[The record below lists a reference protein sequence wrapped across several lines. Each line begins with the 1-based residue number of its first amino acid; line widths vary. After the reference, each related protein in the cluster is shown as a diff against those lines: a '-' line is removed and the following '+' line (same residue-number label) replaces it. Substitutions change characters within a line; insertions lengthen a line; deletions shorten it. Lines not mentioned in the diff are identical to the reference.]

1 MQTTI
6 SKLSLAI
13 VSLLMFAAC
22 AKKAEP
28 LTYDKAKPKKE
39 GAAADTA
46 GAKDKDKTQQPDP
59 PRTDAPPADTSG
71 QTKKD
76 GDDTG
81 SPVTDQ
87 PVIPKPTDTIPGSN
101 VTVPAPV
108 VSGAPAPRQNSN
120 TPAPLTNQP
129 VAPQTNSSAV
139 DDGSR
144 CPIDDNGSANPG
156 SDKKCSKLFVEDPK
170 VIEACLMQKV
180 TDYSAQLKAEN
191 REINNGSL
199 NWVMYRAKEDCRGN
213 NLQDQD
219 VLKRVHLKLQEIAL
233 ELFAEAAD
241 VINAYVAAYLP
252 RPAVV
257 AAQPVKVLRST
268 EYHFVKVLQYGSRD
282 FRQPKDAV
290 NYSIGKI
297 QRTININTTQLDGP
311 VVPMKTTDE
320 WQKDIFSNLSAY
332 SFGFDLKA
340 NKMYSLEYKDET
352 GSLTLDY
359 NFFEGSLESFKKGES
374 AKVVL
379 TKASWLKVIEF
390 ETQKILSKHYAGIPR
405 SSLRISLSP
414 LDPPTARTCSIGKGY
429 ILGYKAIACLDP
441 EYRVRIQVLETGV
454 DTSANTSAQ

>member
-1 MQTTI
+1 MQATI
-6 SKLSLAI
+6 SKISLAI

-28 LTYDKAKPKKE
+28 LTSEKVKPKKE
-39 GAAADTA
+39 AAATDTTGTKDA
-46 GAKDKDKTQQPDP
+46 DKDKDKTPQLDA
-59 PRTDAPPADTSG
+59 PRTETPPADSSA
-71 QTKKD
+71 QPKKD
-76 GDDTG
+76 GDDTVT
-81 SPVTDQ
+81 PVTDQ
-87 PVIPKPTDTIPGSN
+87 PVIPNSI
-101 VTVPAPV
+101 PAPV
-108 VSGAPAPRQNSN
+108 VSGAPASK
-120 TPAPLTNQP
+120 ANQP
-129 VAPQTNSSAV
+129 VVPKANSSAV

-144 CPIDDNGSANPG
+144 CPIEDDGTADSE
-156 SDKKCSKLFVEDPK
+156 SDKKCSKLLVEDPK
-170 VIEACLMQKV
+170 VIEACLLQKV

-199 NWVMYRAKEDCRGN
+199 NWVMYRSKEDCHGS
-213 NLQDQD
+213 NLQDQE
-219 VLKRVHLKLQEIAL
+219 VLKRVHLKLQEVGL
-233 ELFAEAAD
+233 KLFTEAAEE
-241 VINAYVAAYLP
+241 INSYVAGFLP
-252 RPAVV
+252 KPTVVV
-257 AAQPVKVLRST
+257 APPVKVLKSK

-297 QRTININTTQLDGP
+297 QRTINLNATNGDGSP
-311 VVPMKTTDE
+311 VPMKTTDE

-332 SFGFDLKA
+332 SFGFELKS
-340 NKMYSLEYKDET
+340 NKMYTLEYKDET

-359 NFFEGSLESFKKGES
+359 SFFEGSLESFKKGES

-429 ILGYKAIACLDP
+429 ILGYRAIACLDP
-441 EYRVRIQVLETGV
+441 EYRVRIQVLDTAV
-454 DTSANTSAQ
+454 DTGAPTSAQ